1 MYRPRNYTEKKRKI
15 PSTNAVLIT
24 NKIHT
29 KTQRIW
35 KIANSMKPF
44 FPFAFSRT
52 HIKSYVQAED
62 ENLQIMPIVC
72 DSPTCA

>member
-1 MYRPRNYTEKKRKI
+1 MLIEFPWHTYVQTPKLYRKKRKI
-15 PSTNAVLIT
+15 PSTNAVLRT

-29 KTQRIW
+29 KTQLIW

-52 HIKSYVQAED
+52 HIKSYV
-62 ENLQIMPIVC
+62 
-72 DSPTCA
+72 